1 MKTAQSCEVTVL
13 HFSSF
18 LIQHTRTCWKDRPEI
33 GLHYGIAG
41 LHGMVA

>member
-18 LIQHTRTCWKDRPEI
+18 LIQHTRTWRKDRPDI
-33 GLHYGIAG
+33 ALHYDIAD